1 MGLFYNCQEIVASI
15 GLVRIVDRGL
25 IIDQVEAVAHIFT
38 FLPNV
43 VFVTVFSKCLHFS
56 VKEIGHCFPGF

>member
-25 IIDQVEAVAHIFT
+25 IIDQVKAVAHIFT
-38 FLPNV
+38 FPNV
-43 VFVTVFSKCLHFS
+43 VFVTLFSKCLHFS